1 VPIHPQTSVDIPKPL
16 RIVLLLQDLEF
27 GGTQRYA
34 THLLR
39 HLDRDLFA
47 PELWMLRGGVDMIEQ
62 AEATGVPLRWMS
74 RSSWV
79 PPRALANLAWH
90 LAVYRPH
97 LLYTLT
103 VVPNIWG
110 RLFGALSRVPVIVA
124 SWRSLF
130 PKQYE
135 RLLWRL
141 TSRTI
146 CNAHVLKE
154 IMVERHGVDPS
165 RVAVIPNPVDADLF
179 TPDHDK
185 KAAEP
190 TVVSVGRL
198 VREKDPLTL
207 VEGFRL
213 IAARVPGARFD
224 IIGDGHLKGDVTA
237 ALRRYALE
245 RTVSLLP
252 GRPDIRPDLRRAWVF
267 VLASVREASPNVI
280 LEAMSSELPIVASAV
295 GGIPELVRHGENGF
309 LFEPG
314 DAQGLAERLGSLL
327 VDAPLRRRMGENG
340 RSQVLQHHTMDHM
353 VKETERVFL
362 EAAHEA
368 ASAGHLRA

>member
-1 VPIHPQTSVDIPKPL
+1 M
-16 RIVLLLQDLEF
+16 LLLQDLEF

-39 HLDRDLFA
+39 HLDRHLFA
-47 PELWMLRGGVDMIEQ
+47 PELWMLRGGMDMVEQ
-62 AEATGVPLRWMS
+62 VKAAGVPLRWMS

-90 LAVYRPH
+90 LAVHRPH

-110 RLFGALSRVPVIVA
+110 RLFGAFSRVPVIVA

-135 RLLWRL
+135 RWLRRV
-141 TSRTI
+141 TTRMI
-146 CNAHVLKE
+146 CNAHVLKK
-154 IMVERHGVDPS
+154 IMVERHGVDPA
-165 RVAVIPNPVDADLF
+165 RIVVIPNPVDAEIF
-179 TPDHDK
+179 SPDHGM
-185 KAAEP
+185 KATEP
-190 TVVSVGRL
+190 TVLSVGRL
-198 VREKDPLTL
+198 VPEKDPLTL

-213 IAARVPGARFD
+213 TAARVPEARFN
-224 IIGDGHLKGDVTA
+224 IVGDGRMKKDVA
-237 ALRRYALE
+237 AVLHHNSLE
-245 RTVSLLP
+245 QKVSLLP
-252 GRPDIRPDLRRAWVF
+252 GHADIRPDLRRAWVF

-280 LEAMSSELPIVASAV
+280 LEAMSTELPIVASAV

-314 DAQGLAERLGSLL
+314 DARGLAERLVNLL
-327 VDAPLRRRMGENG
+327 RDEPLRRRMGEDG
-340 RSQVLQHHTMDHM
+340 RRQVLLNHAMDHM
-353 VKETERVFL
+353 VKETEKVFL

-368 ASAGHLRA
+368 ARAGRFRYER